1 MQMNELK
8 KMLSQ
13 EMVKAK
19 TGNNYESGYEDG
31 HRDGFADGW
40 KSAFDSMIQKCNELE
55 ANQKK

>member
-13 EMVKAK
+13 ERVKAQ

-40 KSAFDSMIQKCNELE
+40 KAAFDSMLQKYNELE